1 MGYQKQ
7 IIEELAQEPEFVK
20 DTITSLSALKD
31 LAKMGKPKTAAE
43 LQERLDEYF
52 IFCKDNSMKPGIES
66 MSLAL
71 NIDRRTFWTW
81 CNGSK
86 GTEYQEICT
95 RARQVLTSF
104 IETSMYSGKINPAAA
119 IFSLK
124 NTACWTDAVQIET
137 NTRADK
143 TPTAALLPIW
153 DENSANFNNLPI
165 AQELNNLRSDIPTF
179 ENEE

>member
-1 MGYQKQ
+1 MAFQKQ

-31 LAKMGKPKTAAE
+31 LAKMGRPKTAAE
-43 LQERLDEYF
+43 LQERLDSYF
-52 IFCKDNSMKPGIES
+52 IFCKENSMKPGIES

-81 CNGSK
+81 CNGSR
-86 GTEYQEICT
+86 GAEFQEICT

-124 NTACWTDAVQIET
+124 NTAKWTDAVQIET
-137 NTRADK
+137 SAQNGEIE
-143 TPTAALLPIW
+143 TAAALPIF
-153 DENSANFNNLPI
+153 DDNYKIKETVSELPI
-165 AQELNNLRSDIPTF
+165 LRES
-179 ENEE
+179 EE